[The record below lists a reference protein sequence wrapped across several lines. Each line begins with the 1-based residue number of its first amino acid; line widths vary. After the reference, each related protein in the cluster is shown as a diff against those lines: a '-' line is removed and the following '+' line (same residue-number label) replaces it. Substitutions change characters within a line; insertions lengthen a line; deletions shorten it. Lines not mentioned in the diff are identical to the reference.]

1 MWDKLDFAIT
11 YASKISSL
19 QVEEARRDA
28 TRRKISA
35 VSGYIEAPVG
45 SNEVYFESSVER
57 DFLLACRLDKQII
70 SVTAQPFTL
79 SFTVNDTRE
88 KMTYTPDF
96 LIEKDLTRQPGQF
109 CIGAPDEL
117 YSLFEVKREV
127 DLEKQGYDAILRI
140 ASGYCWAKNQDSGA
154 FSVLTDT
161 ELQGDFGTYMRLLS
175 SLVAEPFNETTAA
188 LMTYYDKHTN
198 CTVGDVLDNLS
209 GLGHSTNDLNN
220 GLWSLIAKSILQ
232 PVQLGDIH
240 RGDKLTFV
248 PPLNHKQQSTLS

>member
-19 QVEEARRDA
+19 RVEEARRDA

-35 VSGYIEAPVG
+35 VSGYIEVPVG
-45 SNEVYFESSVER
+45 SEDVYFESSVER

-70 SVTAQPFTL
+70 KVTSQPFTL
-79 SFTVNDTRE
+79 SFTADNAQER
-88 KMTYTPDF
+88 MSYTPDF
-96 LIEKDLTRQPGQF
+96 LIEKDLEREAGQF
-109 CIGAPDEL
+109 CIGGPDKI
-117 YSLFEVKREV
+117 YSLFEVKREI

-175 SLVAEPFNETTAA
+175 NLVAEPFNGTTSA
-188 LMTYYDKHTN
+188 LMAYYEKHAN
-198 CTVGDVLDNLS
+198 CTIGEAIDSLS
-209 GLGHSTNDLNN
+209 NAGHSKTDLNN

-240 RGDKLTFV
+240 REDKLTFK
-248 PPLNHKQQSTLS
+248 P

>member
-88 KMTYTPDF
+88 
-96 LIEKDLTRQPGQF
+96 
-109 CIGAPDEL
+109 PDEL

-175 SLVAEPFNETTAA
+175 SLVSEPFNQTTTA

-198 CTVGDVLDNLS
+198 CTVGDALDNLS